1 MRRKKQLCYYNNLS
15 VKRLKEKLIS
25 SGLNE
30 DEFLIREQEDGMKL
44 NQSYS
49 IGLTGIETI
58 IEIERKSNSK
68 KIT

>member
-1 MRRKKQLCYYNNLS
+1 
-15 VKRLKEKLIS
+15 
-25 SGLNE
+25 
-30 DEFLIREQEDGMKL
+30 MKL